1 MKFISGL
8 SLPQFRGLAKGVGNM
23 LLDIFGTVLF
33 TVYFSICLIF
43 IVKRRNIFYPRYT
56 GSLAVMQ
63 GTAGIIGGI
72 LWILVFL
79 ILRN

>member
-1 MKFISGL
+1 
-8 SLPQFRGLAKGVGNM
+8 M

-79 ILRN
+79 VLRN